1 MESTTTETHQK
12 QFCEGVKVMLHEQLT
27 GHPPGLQNKLDHLLQ
42 NQGKFFRPKLIYLVT
57 KMVAGDLEQAA
68 KVATAGEM
76 IHMAS
81 LVHDDIIDNAST
93 RRGASTIHTRFG
105 SKVAVLLG
113 DYLFSKAF
121 SILASYGESETL
133 GAFTRSIGKM
143 CQGELIQL
151 NNLYN
156 IKMDK
161 QTYDQIINYKTASLL
176 QGCCEASA
184 TLTHTSP
191 SQVVALSQF
200 GHHLGRAYQIIDDI
214 MDYLSLTDASAHTRD
229 KPRGHDLQEG
239 LITLPIIFWLQHS
252 AYPDAKDSIQK
263 VWDQTEKETQLFT
276 ILDQLIESNAM
287 GKAITAAKVEGKLA
301 AACLAK
307 FPESTEKKT
316 LLTMVNKL
324 FTKLPK
330 QLNTAVPH

>member
-1 MESTTTETHQK
+1 MESTTKETHQE
-12 QFCEGVKVMLHEQLT
+12 QFCEGVKTMLHEQLT
-27 GHPPGLQNKLDHLLQ
+27 GHPPELQNKLDHLLQ
-42 NQGKFFRPKLIYLVT
+42 NQGKFFRPKLVYLVT
-57 KMVAGDLEQAA
+57 KMVEGDLDQATR
-68 KVATAGEM
+68 VATAGEM

-81 LVHDDIIDNAST
+81 LVHDDVIDNAST
-93 RRGASTIHTRFG
+93 RRGASTIHTHFG

-121 SILASYGESETL
+121 SILASYGKNETL
-133 GAFTRSIGKM
+133 GIFTRSIGQM

-156 IKMDK
+156 MNMDK
-161 QTYDQIINYKTASLL
+161 RTYDQIINYKTASLL
-176 QGCCEASA
+176 QGCCEGSA
-184 TLTHTSP
+184 TLTHPNP
-191 SQVVALSQF
+191 SQIAALSQF

-214 MDYLSLTDASAHTRD
+214 MDYLSLTDASGSCD

-239 LITLPIIFWLQHS
+239 LITLPIILWLQHP

-324 FTKLPK
+324 FNRLPK
-330 QLNTAVPH
+330 QMNTAVPH